1 MRNCIR
7 AFDESMCEKA
17 GKISLIELEQEIND
31 NFVSNKDFEL
41 LQFTIEE
48 REKLRI
54 QQNN

>member
-41 LQFTIEE
+41 L
-48 REKLRI
+48 
-54 QQNN
+54 